1 LNTHE
6 KYMYRCLELAQKGAG
21 LVAPN
26 PMVGSVLVFEDTI
39 IGEGYHASFG
49 NAHAEVNCI
58 NSVSEENEHL
68 IPKSTLYVSLE
79 PCAHFGKTPPC
90 ANFIVEHQIRKV
102 VIGCKD
108 VFAKVNGAGIA
119 ILQNTGVQV
128 TLNVLE
134 KECLKLNKRFF
145 TFHQLQRPYI
155 VLKWAE
161 TANGFIGKSNERIL
175 ITNEFSNRKVHQWRT
190 QEAAIL
196 VGTKTALLD
205 NPQLTNRLAVG
216 NHPIRLVIDKHLQIP
231 ETAHVFNSVAKT
243 VVFNFSYNH
252 QKQHIRWYQLNAH
265 TPLIPQILEACFQL
279 NIQSILIEGGAK
291 TIQSFIDANLWD
303 EARVIKSNRSADNAD
318 VVAPIIAAA
327 QLVDSYSIESDDI
340 YIYKPQY

>member
-1 LNTHE
+1 
-6 KYMYRCLELAQKGAG
+6 MYRCLELAQKGAG
-21 LVAPN
+21 FVAPN

-58 NSVSEENEHL
+58 NSVSEENKHL

-90 ANFIVEHQIRKV
+90 ANFIVEHQIKKV

-119 ILQNTGVQV
+119 ILQNAGVQV

-134 KECLKLNKRFF
+134 KECLELNKRFF

-190 QEAAIL
+190 EEAAIL

-231 ETAHVFNSVAKT
+231 ETAHVFNSVTKT

-252 QKQHIRWYQLNAH
+252 QKQHIRWYQLNAN
-265 TPLIPQILEACFQL
+265 TPLIHQILEACFQL

-318 VVAPIIAAA
+318 IVAPILAAA